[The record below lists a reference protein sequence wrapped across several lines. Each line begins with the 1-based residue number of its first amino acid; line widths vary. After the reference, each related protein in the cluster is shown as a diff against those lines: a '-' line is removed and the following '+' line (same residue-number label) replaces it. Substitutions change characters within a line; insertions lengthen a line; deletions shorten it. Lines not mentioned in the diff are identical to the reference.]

1 MDDAQAEAM
10 KFQLEQALVD
20 LKASQKEQEEKVN
33 NSRRNKRAQKELEE
47 WKAKLSGAAGN
58 VDFEKITKGEYN
70 EQEMEQS
77 MLGIASEIE
86 PTLATKKKP
95 GKFGYDPI
103 RGEKIRLDRPKS
115 KESKTEKKQKKS
127 IEFWN

>member
-1 MDDAQAEAM
+1 
-10 KFQLEQALVD
+10 
-20 LKASQKEQEEKVN
+20 
-33 NSRRNKRAQKELEE
+33 
-47 WKAKLSGAAGN
+47 
-58 VDFEKITKGEYN
+58 
-70 EQEMEQS
+70 

-86 PTLATKKKP
+86 PTLTTKKKP
-95 GKFGYDPI
+95 GKYGYDPI

>member
-1 MDDAQAEAM
+1 MRV
-10 KFQLEQALVD
+10 QLEQALVD
-20 LKASQKEQEEKVN
+20 LKAGQKEQEAKVN

-47 WKAKLSGAAGN
+47 WTAKLEGAAGN
-58 VDFEKITKGEYN
+58 VNFDKITKGGYN
-70 EQEMEQS
+70 EKEMEQS

-86 PTLATKKKP
+86 PTLATKMKP

-103 RGEKIRLDRPKS
+103 RGEKIRLDKPKS
-115 KESKTEKKQKKS
+115 KESKSEKKQKRS